1 LNDEAS
7 GNSSRNKS
15 IIMTQESI
23 DDQDHVDKNDEEI
36 FYAYNSYKK
45 EMDRLDTDVLARIL

>member
-1 LNDEAS
+1 
-7 GNSSRNKS
+7 
-15 IIMTQESI
+15 MTQESI

-45 EMDRLDTDVLARIL
+45 EMDRLDTDVLARILYYLKNSSD